1 MLRKTS
7 KALGKI
13 QQVEQKLNYF
23 KSYQP
28 SSLLNNPV
36 LFENKKPTLCQA
48 SNLVFAWNF
57 LKDINKQ
64 QTESR
69 IDIGHFTIACPI
81 MDSQRGSKII
91 YLFTRTKTFIL

>member
-13 QQVEQKLNYF
+13 QQVEK
-23 KSYQP
+23 KEEKKP

-36 LFENKKPTLCQA
+36 LFENKKKTTLCQA
-48 SNLVFAWNF
+48 SYLVFTWNF

>member
-13 QQVEQKLNYF
+13 QQVEKKEEKKL
-23 KSYQP
+23 

-48 SNLVFAWNF
+48 SYLVFAWIF